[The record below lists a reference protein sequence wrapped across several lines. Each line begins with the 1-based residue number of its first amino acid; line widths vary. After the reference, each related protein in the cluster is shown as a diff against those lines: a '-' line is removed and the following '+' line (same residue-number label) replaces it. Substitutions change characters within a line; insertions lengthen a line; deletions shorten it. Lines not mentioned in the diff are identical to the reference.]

1 MTPGSADTRPPRV
14 LSIAGTDPTGGAG
27 IQADLK
33 TIAAFGGYG
42 MAVVTALVA
51 QNTLGVRSVHPS
63 PAAFLR
69 DQLEAVGD
77 DVQIDAIKIGML
89 HSQRLI
95 AVVDDWL
102 GQRTGDVVILDPVM
116 VATSGDRLLDAAA
129 EDAVRALCRRADL
142 VTPNLPELAVLVD
155 EPVATSWGAAVAQ
168 ARRLAEASGARV
180 LLKGGHLAG
189 DACPDALV
197 SAAGVVGQID
207 GARVA
212 STNTHGTGCSLSSAM
227 ATLRAAGWE
236 WTAALARAKAWLT
249 GAIAAGAALEVGRG
263 NGPIDHLH
271 ELRPALDHLHELRPA
286 LDLRP
291 AVTTE
296 AAAAPS
302 TWTERAWT
310 DAAPV
315 RAAVDACALVDGLRT
330 GDLDARWFAW
340 YLAQDALYLGE
351 YARVLARASALAPR
365 AEEQV
370 FWAEAAASAIA
381 VEAELHRSHVDET
394 APDAAPTTLAYTDHL
409 HAASVRGSY
418 GELVAALLP
427 CFWLYA
433 DLGERF
439 ADANHDAHP
448 YRDWLATYADPA
460 FAASTRRAIA
470 VVDHAASEASPT
482 ERERMRV
489 AFARSMGHE
498 LAFFEAPV
506 RAADAHDDA
515 DAGGVR
521 ARGLV

>member
-1 MTPGSADTRPPRV
+1 MNGGEAGVRAPRV

-51 QNTLGVRSVHPS
+51 QNTLGVRSVNVP

-69 DQLEAVGD
+69 DQLDAVGD

-89 HSQRLI
+89 HSEPLI
-95 AVVDDWL
+95 AVVDAWL
-102 GQRTGDVVILDPVM
+102 AQRSGDVVVLDTVM

-155 EPVATSWGAAVAQ
+155 EPVATSWDAAVDQ
-168 ARRLAEASGARV
+168 ARRLAAASGAAV
-180 LLKGGHLAG
+180 LVKGGHLAG
-189 DACPDALV
+189 DACPDAIV
-197 SAAGVVGQID
+197 TASGVVAQLD

-227 ATLRAAGWE
+227 ATLRAGGWD
-236 WTAALARAKAWLT
+236 WADALARAKVWLA

-271 ELRPALDHLHELRPA
+271 ELRPRLAGPPAAPRPA
-286 LDLRP
+286 G
-291 AVTTE
+291 
-296 AAAAPS
+296 
-302 TWTERAWT
+302 WTETAWT

-315 RAAVDACALVDGLRT
+315 RAAVDACAFVDGLRT
-330 GDLDARWFAW
+330 GDLDRRVFAW

-365 AEEQV
+365 PEEQV

-381 VEAELHRSHVDET
+381 VEAELHRSHAGESE
-394 APDAAPTTLAYTDHL
+394 PDAAATTLAYTDHL

-418 GELVAALLP
+418 GELAAALLP

-433 DLGERF
+433 DLGDRF
-439 ADANHDAHP
+439 AEANHDAHP

-460 FAASTRRAIA
+460 FAASTRRAIEL
-470 VVDHAASEASPT
+470 VERAAAEASPT
-482 ERERMRV
+482 ERERMGV
-489 AFARSMGHE
+489 AYARSMAHE

-506 RAADAHDDA
+506 HAQAADADA
-515 DAGGVR
+515 RGGR
-521 ARGLV
+521 ARGLA